1 MDSDPDLV
9 ATYVLQSTGDTGLA
23 VFPAERVDEGV
34 RAFQTVQEV
43 GESWLGERGFRSG
56 VTVRMDVGPEVF
68 RRLRS

>member
-23 VFPAERVDEGV
+23 VFPAEPVDEGV